1 MSLGWKLF
9 IVFLAFLTILTIV
22 IRMAFRERKLAR
34 AIRADDIESQRAAD
48 GRVMAIIFTAIIG
61 GMGLTVLTA
70 WLVFF

>member
-9 IVFLAFLTILTIV
+9 VIFLAFLTILTVV

-34 AIRADDIESQRAAD
+34 EIRADDIEAQRAAD
-48 GRVMAIIFTAIIG
+48 GRVMSIIFTAIIG
-61 GMGLTVLTA
+61 GMGLTVLVA

>member
-9 IVFLAFLTILTIV
+9 VIFLAFLTILTVV

-34 AIRADDIESQRAAD
+34 AIRADDIEAQRAAD
-48 GRVMAIIFTAIIG
+48 GRVMSIIFTAIIG
-61 GMGLTVLTA
+61 GMGLTVLVA